1 MFIIIIMTRLY
12 NKSDLDI
19 LEKNIPNIVKKHKK
33 LKFENVKPN
42 KQEYKR
48 NIGLIKQ
55 FGRDKQLVVY
65 GGYAQDVL
73 LKSKNK
79 PGIYN
84 DDSNSDIE
92 FYSPNYLKDAIE
104 LAKLFHNKK
113 WGGYLGIAIREAT
126 HIGTL
131 SLTVNGLQL
140 ADITFVPKHI
150 YEKLP
155 FIKQNGMRLIHPL
168 IKTID
173 FYRVF
178 NDPYLSYFRLEDKN
192 EFSRFKKNI
201 EAFSL
206 EELVKVN
213 KTSPKIK
220 CLDQKI
226 SKIIRNTISKNSTNN
241 IVIGQYALE
250 YYKHFN
256 KKPTVLQVPFYEIIS
271 INYIKDVHYYRD
283 ELEKIKTKNS
293 FISTKEYYP
302 CFQYT
307 DRKIEFYHEQKSGK
321 KDLVLVIYKMI
332 DKCTPYIN
340 IPQKKLDI
348 GSYPLVLLF
357 AFINY
362 AIYAYLFKNDYLE
375 KFYSFFIYTLI
386 NVRNEYMKENK
397 KNVLDKTPFEEFLF
411 TCKGVAVDFI
421 RKSQIERTN
430 AYNRKGGKGAFMY
443 RYNPSKDSEPN
454 YSKNVQP
461 LENISGLVITK
472 PTSLSL
478 NQTLN

>member
-1 MFIIIIMTRLY
+1 MTRLY
-12 NKSDLDI
+12 NEKDLNI
-19 LEKNIPNIVKKHKK
+19 LEKNIPKIVKQHKK
-33 LKFENVKPN
+33 LKFEHVKPN

-48 NIGLIKQ
+48 NINLVKQ
-55 FGRDKQLVVY
+55 FIKDNKLIVY
-65 GGYAQDVL
+65 GGYAQDQL

-92 FYSPNYLKDAIE
+92 FYSPNYLKDSIE
-104 LAKLFHNKK
+104 LAKLFHSKK
-113 WGGYLGIAIREAT
+113 WGGYLGVNIREAV

-131 SLTVNGLQL
+131 SLSVNGFQY

-150 YEKLP
+150 YNNLP
-155 FIKQNGMRLIHPL
+155 FIKHNEIKFIHPL

-178 NDPYLSYFRLEDKN
+178 NDPYLSYFRLEEKN
-192 EFSRFKKNI
+192 EFSRFKKNV
-201 EAFSL
+201 EAFDVEDLISV
-206 EELVKVN
+206 E
-213 KTSPKIK
+213 KTQPKIK
-220 CLDQKI
+220 FLDQKS
-226 SKIIRNTISKNSTNN
+226 SKIIRDVISKNSTNN

-256 KKPTVLQVPFYEIIS
+256 KKNTGILQVTFYEIIS
-271 INYIKDVHYYRD
+271 INYIKDVHYYRN
-283 ELEKIKTKNS
+283 ELEKIKTKTS
-293 FISTKEYYP
+293 FISTKEFYP

-307 DRKIEFYHEQKSGK
+307 DRRIEFYHEQKSGK
-321 KDLVLVIYKMI
+321 KELVLVIYKMM

-340 IPQKKLDI
+340 LPQKKLDI
-348 GSYPLVLLF
+348 GAYPLVLLF

-362 AIYAYLFKNDYLE
+362 AIYAHLFKNDYLE
-375 KFYSFFIYTLI
+375 KFYSFFLYTLI
-386 NVRNEYMKENK
+386 NVRNEYMKQNK

-421 RKSQIERTN
+421 RKSSIERTN

-443 RYNPSKDSEPN
+443 RYDPSKDSEPN

-478 NQTLN
+478 NQTLSD